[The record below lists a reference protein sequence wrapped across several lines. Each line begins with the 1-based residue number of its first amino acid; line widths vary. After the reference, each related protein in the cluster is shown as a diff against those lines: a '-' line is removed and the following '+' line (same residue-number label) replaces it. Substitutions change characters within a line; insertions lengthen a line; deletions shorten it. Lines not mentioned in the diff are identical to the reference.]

1 MSSEEFD
8 TCGGANG
15 ELEWSDKR
23 QNSGG
28 VELAREGQ
36 VQEGDGD
43 GELREECGVFGCV
56 LSRAEAGLELVS
68 VAQVIYLG
76 LVALQHR

>member
-8 TCGGANG
+8 TCGGASG
-15 ELEWSDKR
+15 ELEWNDKR
-23 QNSGG
+23 QKSVG
-28 VELAREGQ
+28 VRLPREGQ
-36 VQEGDGD
+36 VEESDGD

-56 LSRAEAGLELVS
+56 LAKAEAGQDLVN